1 MLPAVGSCGRW
12 EELSGTPLRRPQGSE
27 SVRCHRTHKGT
38 GRLRT
43 GKRDQE
49 DLGVAS
55 TVPTAAFTIG

>member
-1 MLPAVGSCGRW
+1 MGVDH
-12 EELSGTPLRRPQGSE
+12 LSRSDE
-27 SVRCHRTHKGT
+27 INNVISFSDRCHRTHKGT

-43 GKRDQE
+43 GKRDQK